1 MINKFF
7 DRSLNNYTQFTTFLY
22 AIFLLCIFTGT
33 PVTAQLPV
41 IGQDGKYESPF
52 ARVYEKV
59 APSVVRIDI
68 KLEQVKTDNTQRR
81 SPWDFFFESPQQR
94 GFKRP
99 DPMGSGVIV
108 DREGHILT
116 NNHVI
121 ANADKISVK
130 VSEKETY
137 EAEVVGTDPE
147 SDIAVIKL
155 KLDGELLPE
164 EYVAE
169 LGDSDSLK
177 PGDYAIAIGN
187 PIGLERTINVGVVSA
202 LGRHDFVVAGAAS
215 PIFQDF
221 IQTDAQIN
229 PGNSGGA
236 LADINGK
243 VIGINDMYTA
253 RYAGIGFAIPVNLA
267 RNIMTQLITSGT
279 VKRGLV
285 GIKVDENK
293 GVITPEIQEA
303 MSLSSRDGVLINEV
317 QLDTP
322 AEKAGLERGDVIVS
336 LNGEKIK
343 GFQDFRLRIADH
355 SPGDKVE
362 LGIIHNKKEKT
373 VELTLSERPPMN
385 TVAKK
390 EGDNW
395 RGIHVVDIDDPA
407 TQKYGLGTIDSG
419 VVIVKIDEGSPASE
433 ENLRPGDV
441 IVEIENE
448 EIKNTEDFRSIKNK
462 ISNSSESDIRD
473 KTILIFKERISSNGK
488 VTKGFVAVK
497 SK

>member
-1 MINKFF
+1 MICRYFNC
-7 DRSLNNYTQFTTFLY
+7 SLINYKQFTTILFTF
-22 AIFLLCIFTGT
+22 ILLCIFTGA

-68 KLEQVKTDNTQRR
+68 KLEQENNGNTQRR
-81 SPWDFFFESPQQR
+81 SPWDFFFESPR
-94 GFKRP
+94 RENFKRP
-99 DPMGSGVIV
+99 DPMGSGVII

-130 VSEKETY
+130 VSEEETY
-137 EAEVVGTDPE
+137 DAEVVGTDPE

-155 KLDGELLPE
+155 KLDGKLLPA

-187 PIGLERTINVGVVSA
+187 PIGLERTINVGVISA
-202 LGRHDFVVAGAAS
+202 LGRHGFVVAGSAS
-215 PIFQDF
+215 PKFQDF

-267 RNIMTQLITSGT
+267 RNVMTQLISSGT
-279 VKRGLV
+279 VKRGFV
-285 GIKVDENK
+285 GIGVGEDK
-293 GVITPEIQEA
+293 GAITPEIQEA
-303 MSLSSRDGVLINEV
+303 MGLSSRDGILIDKIEP
-317 QLDTP
+317 DTP
-322 AEKAGLERGDVIVS
+322 AEKAGLDRGDVIVS
-336 LNGEKIK
+336 LNGVKIK
-343 GFQDFRLRIADH
+343 GFQDFLFRIADH
-355 SPGDKVE
+355 SPGEKVE
-362 LGIIHNKKEKT
+362 LGIIHNKKEKI
-373 VELTLSERPPMN
+373 VELTLSERPPMYE
-385 TVAKK
+385 VAKK
-390 EGDNW
+390 EGDSW
-395 RGIHVVDIDDPA
+395 RGIHVVDIDDPD
-407 TQKYGLGTIDSG
+407 TQKYGLGAIDSG
-419 VVIVKIDEGSPASE
+419 VVIVKIDEGSPASR

-462 ISNSSESDIRD
+462 ISNSSDPDIKD
-473 KTILIFKERISSNGK
+473 KTILIFRKRVSSNGH
-488 VTKGFVAVK
+488 TEKGFVAVK
-497 SK
+497 SE